1 MKKPYLTRWLLALW
15 LAAPLTVLA
24 LTKGGVG
31 VGTTRSCFCELYFP
45 AMPLLLSLA
54 IIEDLPAVRRGLE
67 TYLCAQPEFSCGLV
81 VGSVEEFLEKI
92 AGQATPPRLV
102 LSDIGLP
109 GRSGI
114 EGIAFI
120 KQRVPTAD
128 IVLLTATM
136 GDPARVFQ
144 GLCAGAVGFFLKTT
158 PLPELKAGLLAIAD
172 GGSSMS
178 PAVAR
183 EVVRYFRPTPD
194 PAQALSPRE
203 VQVVHAIEQ
212 GLSYK
217 LIADQLGI
225 SLNTVRRH
233 IKSVYAKL
241 HINSKGELLARHGYR
256 G

>member
-1 MKKPYLTRWLLALW
+1 MLTS
-15 LAAPLTVLA
+15 T
-24 LTKGGVG
+24 
-31 VGTTRSCFCELYFP
+31 
-45 AMPLLLSLA
+45 MPLPLA

-67 TYLCAQPEFSCGLV
+67 TYLCAQPEFSCALV
-81 VGSVEEFLEKI
+81 VGSVEEFLEQI
-92 AGQATPPRLV
+92 EHAATLPRLV

-114 EGIAFI
+114 EGVGLIR
-120 KQRVPTAD
+120 QRLPQAEV
-128 IVLLTATM
+128 VLLTATL

-144 GLCAGAVGFFLKTT
+144 ALCAGAVGFFLKTT
-158 PLPELKAGLLAIAD
+158 PLPELKAGLLAVAE

-183 EVVRYFRPTPD
+183 EVVRYFQPTPD
-194 PAQALSPRE
+194 PEQVLSARE
-203 VQVVHAIEQ
+203 QQVVRAIEQ

-225 SLNTVRRH
+225 TLNTVRRH

-241 HINSKGELLARHGYR
+241 HINSKGELLARTPRR

>member
-1 MKKPYLTRWLLALW
+1 MSLA
-15 LAAPLTVLA
+15 
-24 LTKGGVG
+24 
-31 VGTTRSCFCELYFP
+31 
-45 AMPLLLSLA
+45 LA

-67 TYLCAQPEFSCGLV
+67 TYLCAQPEFSCTLV

-92 AGQATPPRLV
+92 GQEATPPRLV

-114 EGIAFI
+114 EGVALI
-120 KQRVPTAD
+120 KQRLPHTEV
-128 IVLLTATM
+128 VLLTATM

-158 PLPELKAGLLAIAD
+158 PLPDLKAGLLAVAE

-183 EVVRYFRPTPD
+183 EVVKYFQPAPD
-194 PAQALSPRE
+194 PTQVLSARE
-203 VQVVHAIEQ
+203 LQVVHAIEQ

-241 HINSKGELLARHGYR
+241 HINSKGELLARNVRR